1 MAKKVISKKGS
12 NTGAI
17 IGIGAGI
24 AAATAAAYLMYGP
37 DAKKNRKVVKSWAVK
52 MKGEILE
59 KFENAKEITEPVY
72 HEILDKAM
80 TKYSALKNVDAAEV
94 AGVVAEIRKHWKSMT
109 AKKSKVKSGAKK
121 VVKK

>member
-1 MAKKVISKKGS
+1 MAKKTTSKKVS
-12 NTGAI
+12 TGAM

-72 HEILDKAM
+72 HDILDKA
-80 TKYSALKNVDAAEV
+80 TAKYSALKNIDGAEV
-94 AGVVAEIRKHWKSMT
+94 ASVVGEIRKHWKSMT
-109 AKKSKVKSGAKK
+109 ASKKPKAKK
-121 VVKK
+121 VTKK